1 MGTEGMSAGPS
12 LMFVTLPKVFSA
24 MGGVGILVGIVFFL
38 MVLFAAIT
46 SAVSIMEAIVSSFM
60 DHFHITRRTA
70 CITCGVISLAIGI
83 LVCLGYNALYFE
95 FPLPNG
101 STAQILDILDYLS
114 NNILMPIV
122 SILTCILIG
131 WVLGPQTIIGEVEKT
146 GCKMGRKTLFIVM
159 IRFIAPLMLF
169 VLFLQSIGIL

>member
-1 MGTEGMSAGPS
+1 
-12 LMFVTLPKVFSA
+12 MFVTLPKVFNA
-24 MGGVGILVGIVFFL
+24 MGGIGIWVGVVFFL

-114 NNILMPIV
+114 NNILMPVV